1 MKYKNIVISG
11 GGLNGFYFLGSL
23 KYLFK
28 YDKINLQR
36 ILGVSIGAVL
46 SYLLVIGYDIDFLIK
61 LFIKINI
68 NKLIPEINIDTFLDE
83 YYFLDNI
90 KFDKLLIFLTK
101 KKGIDPNINL
111 LELYQQKNIELI
123 IGTANLSKY
132 RYEYISYLSHPTL
145 SALIAL
151 KMSYSIP
158 LLFKPIIYNNMYYV
172 DGALIN
178 YFPIKYFN
186 KDIKNTLGIT
196 LFPKYEE
203 INNLLSYLK
212 HMIKPFATSKYIYNY
227 PNNTILINTND
238 TFSIFDLINTD
249 RIDNLK
255 KNMIIIGYNETKK
268 FFNNKYNFIKNIIL
282 DIINNIK

>member
-28 YDKINLQR
+28 YDKIYLQR